1 MKNPNGYGSVS
12 KLSGKRR
19 RPYIVR
25 ITAGF
30 DMEGSLKSFLNTLLS
45 FSFTVDKLLDE
56 FK

>member
-30 DMEGSLKSFLNTLLS
+30 DMEGRQIMKTLGITKLRLKR
-45 FSFTVDKLLDE
+45 
-56 FK
+56 